1 MSLIDDDDGDAKPAR
16 QRRRGEDLEQALLDA
31 AWEEFTAAGFD
42 GFTMEGAAQ
51 RAGTSRAVLY
61 RRWPGKPQLV
71 TAAAR
76 HAILKER
83 GPAPH
88 PTGTL
93 RGDLIALLT
102 WANRSNVLTMIESTR
117 YVGEYLAREGITF
130 GDFKQMFL
138 AARPG
143 HAFSPIDQA
152 IERGEL
158 DPERITQR
166 QRSLAFD
173 VFRHE
178 ILINAQRLS
187 PTAIEEI
194 VDQIVLP
201 VLLTASTENPKG

>member
-1 MSLIDDDDGDAKPAR
+1 MSLIDDAADAQPAR
-16 QRRRGEDLEQALLDA
+16 HRRRGDDLENALLDS
-31 AWEEFTAAGFD
+31 AWAEFTEAGFD
-42 GFTMEGAAQ
+42 GFTMEGAAR

-61 RRWPGKPQLV
+61 RRWPGKAQLV

-93 RGDLIALLT
+93 RGDLIALLK
-102 WANRSNVLTMIESTR
+102 WANRSQVPTMIESTKH
-117 YVGEYLAREGITF
+117 VGEYLAREGITF

-138 AARPG
+138 ASRPG
-143 HAFSPIDQA
+143 SAFSPIDLA
-152 IERGEL
+152 VERGEL
-158 DPERITQR
+158 DPERLTAR
-166 QRSLAFD
+166 QRAIAFD
-173 VFRHE
+173 IFRHE

-187 PTAIEEI
+187 EKAIEEI

-201 VLLTASTENPKG
+201 VLMTAATDRVAGN